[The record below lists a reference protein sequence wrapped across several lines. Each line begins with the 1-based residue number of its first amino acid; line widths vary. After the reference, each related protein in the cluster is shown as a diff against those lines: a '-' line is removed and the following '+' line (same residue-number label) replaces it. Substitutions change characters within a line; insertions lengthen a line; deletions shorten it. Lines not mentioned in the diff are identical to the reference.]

1 MKKPRSDTKTIKRVG
16 TAIAAAATLVALT
29 AATGSATASSP
40 IGRDGV
46 VHACYVVKGKKKGT
60 IRVVPRAAS
69 CKKRNGQRAIT
80 WSMGG
85 PDGTKGAVG
94 PQGTSSAPGS
104 DGAGGASGVAGV
116 AGPAGQVEKSVLET
130 IQTQSTVIN
139 ELTKEVTAL
148 ETSLVGVEDTL
159 KGACTQLTDVTK
171 QTGLVE
177 GVVENLSLTG
187 VLGGLLNIPALPT
200 PLDTFACP

>member
-1 MKKPRSDTKTIKRVG
+1 MNKPRRVTRVIRRVG
-16 TAIAAAATLVALT
+16 TTVAAATTLIALT
-29 AATGSATASSP
+29 AATSSASASSP

-69 CKKRNGQRAIT
+69 CNKRQGQRAIA

-85 PDGTKGAVG
+85 PVGPRGATPAPSSSGADGTNGVGAE
-94 PQGTSSAPGS
+94 
-104 DGAGGASGVAGV
+104 
-116 AGPAGQVEKSVLET
+116 GPAGQVEKSVLET
-130 IQTQSTVIN
+130 IQTQTSVIN
-139 ELTKEVTAL
+139 ELTKEVTNL
-148 ETSLVGVEDTL
+148 ETSLLGVEGTL
-159 KGACTQLTDVTK
+159 EGACTQLSSVTK

-177 GVVENLSLTG
+177 GVVKGLSLTG

-200 PLDTFACP
+200 PLGTFACP